1 MQDYGIICEMYTN
14 SYVLAMLSMCD
25 KKSSVRKLC
34 NALEEIDLTYPKNN
48 KNTIKNTQTYDIPKR
63 CMSIREAR
71 NKKSMSIPL
80 SEAQGHICAEYIWA
94 YPPGIPYLIP
104 GEKITREITDILKE
118 AIDNGIDLKT
128 DNNDNEGCITV
139 LCN

>member
-1 MQDYGIICEMYTN
+1 
-14 SYVLAMLSMCD
+14 
-25 KKSSVRKLC
+25 
-34 NALEEIDLTYPKNN
+34 LEEIDLTCSENDAPAL
-48 KNTIKNTQTYDIPKR
+48 KNTQTYDIPKR

-71 NKKSMSIPL
+71 SKRSTGIPIP
-80 SEAQGHICAEYIWA
+80 EAQGHICAEYIWA

-128 DNNDNEGCITV
+128 DNNKQGYITV